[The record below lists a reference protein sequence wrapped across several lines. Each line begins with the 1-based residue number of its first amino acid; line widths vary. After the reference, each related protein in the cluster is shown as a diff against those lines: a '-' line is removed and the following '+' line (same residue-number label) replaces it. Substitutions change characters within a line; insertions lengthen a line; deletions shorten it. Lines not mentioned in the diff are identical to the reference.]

1 MNAAV
6 VRPVFALPRLNLVE
20 TRLDPERGV
29 YWAFMH
35 DHSRPCFSP
44 ALLSDL
50 TRYVD
55 SIQDGGGS
63 FVDHEGKQCRVN
75 YAVIASRVSGVFSLG
90 GDLELFRQAITRRE
104 RTALVHY
111 GRQCVDTLYRWW
123 QNCSLPLTT
132 ISLVQGDALG
142 GGFECAL
149 SSSFVIAEESS
160 RMGFPEVLFNL
171 FPGMGAYSFLV
182 RKIGRRLTED
192 LISSGATYSARQL
205 LEMGVVDI
213 VAADGSGEAAVSTFI
228 ASHSRS
234 SNGRRGIEAVA
245 REIQPLKHEE
255 LVRVV
260 DIWADAALR
269 LGERDLKLMDRLLR
283 AQSRRNVPAPMTT
296 KESATVVRLTPSV
309 IGNSLAAD

>member
-1 MNAAV
+1 
-6 VRPVFALPRLNLVE
+6 
-20 TRLDPERGV
+20 
-29 YWAFMH
+29 
-35 DHSRPCFSP
+35 
-44 ALLSDL
+44 
-50 TRYVD
+50 
-55 SIQDGGGS
+55 
-63 FVDHEGKQCRVN
+63 
-75 YAVIASRVSGVFSLG
+75 
-90 GDLELFRQAITRRE
+90 
-104 RTALVHY
+104 
-111 GRQCVDTLYRWW
+111 
-123 QNCSLPLTT
+123 
-132 ISLVQGDALG
+132 
-142 GGFECAL
+142 
-149 SSSFVIAEESS
+149 
-160 RMGFPEVLFNL
+160 
-171 FPGMGAYSFLV
+171 MGAYSFLF

-255 LVRVV
+255 LVRIV

-283 AQSRRNVPAPMTT
+283 AQSRRNVPASPPT